1 MCPSNPWTLCI
12 PINSLGNTKGWRMRP
27 VSAASVWGTW
37 GGDGWGA
44 ECSVGLSVKLE
55 GMCTL
60 GLSFFP
66 APCPLDGPF
75 VHTYYFPSASC
86 QSHLLAHP
94 NTHPTCG
101 PNQYGYVGLTI
112 STQ

>member
-1 MCPSNPWTLCI
+1 MDTLY
-12 PINSLGNTKGWRMRP
+12 SYQLTGKHKGTEDETR
-27 VSAASVWGTW
+27 VCNVCVGCVW

-55 GMCTL
+55 GMCTP

-66 APCPLDGPF
+66 APCPLVGPF